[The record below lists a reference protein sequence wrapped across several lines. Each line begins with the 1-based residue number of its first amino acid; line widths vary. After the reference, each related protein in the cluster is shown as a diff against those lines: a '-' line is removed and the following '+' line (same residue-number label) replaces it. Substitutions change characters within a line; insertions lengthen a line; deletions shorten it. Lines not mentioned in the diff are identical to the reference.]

1 VIAPKITIARKSGAK
16 AALAHL
22 LKVTKY
28 AAYVGIP
35 ATTRADR
42 SEQLLRLAGVKTG
55 QKAKKLRKAAKE
67 DVNNAELLFIFSKG
81 SPIRGQEPRPVLE
94 PAMAAQDNAAIISRE
109 IGGSIKAFADGD
121 DAKGVLGMQ
130 RAALAG
136 QNAARKWFTDPRN
149 NWKPN
154 ALSTIRAKGS
164 DKPGIDTGAMRA
176 AIQGI
181 VGEE

>member
-1 VIAPKITIARKSGAK
+1 
-16 AALAHL
+16 
-22 LKVTKY
+22 
-28 AAYVGIP
+28 
-35 ATTRADR
+35 
-42 SEQLLRLAGVKTG
+42 
-55 QKAKKLRKAAKE
+55 
-67 DVNNAELLFIFSKG
+67 
-81 SPIRGQEPRPVLE
+81 
-94 PAMAAQDNAAIISRE
+94 
-109 IGGSIKAFADGD
+109 
-121 DAKGVLGMQ
+121 MQ